1 MSAAG
6 KDDARGESDAST
18 NDGTKDHCECE
29 RVSLG
34 EGFSLEIT
42 REAPDLIEVI
52 WHPRVPDAN
61 EMPLVFDAY
70 LRERDRYLAGMVARS
85 GKKVH
90 NIALIGPQKGSLQ
103 NRAQRRAAAARQ
115 RSKK

>member
-6 KDDARGESDAST
+6 KDDARGESGAST
-18 NDGTKDHCECE
+18 NDSSNDCSE
-29 RVSLG
+29 REWVSLG

-52 WHPRVPDAN
+52 WHPRMPDAN

-70 LRERDRYLAGMVARS
+70 LRARDRYLAGMVARS
-85 GKKVH
+85 GKKVYD
-90 NIALIGPQKGSLQ
+90 IALIGPQRGSLQ